1 MSKGLGGPD
10 VRVCCLE
17 YTSFCLGLALLWTAV
32 LAKYPLA
39 KSPKFWGWQCNWR
52 FSFTYSYKGL
62 LEIPCRA
69 CLTHGLAL
77 GTLWNCGKR
86 VQYTIARPFFWR
98 RQLCQAQLL
107 RMHLQLREPYL
118 LQFLFVVFK
127 KQEDLRLFSKSEAHT
142 GRTCPGGHFHLL
154 KNNYGNSS

>member
-1 MSKGLGGPD
+1 MSKGLDGSD
-10 VRVCCLE
+10 VQVCCFE
-17 YTSFCLGLALLWTAV
+17 YTSLCLGLALLWAAL

-39 KSPKFWGWQCNWR
+39 ESPIFWGCQCNWR

-86 VQYTIARPFFWR
+86 VQYTSSCPSFRC

-107 RMHLQLREPYL
+107 GTHIQPHEPYL
-118 LQFLFVVFK
+118 LQFLFVVGFQ

-142 GRTCPGGHFHLL
+142 GRTCPGGHF
-154 KNNYGNSS
+154 N